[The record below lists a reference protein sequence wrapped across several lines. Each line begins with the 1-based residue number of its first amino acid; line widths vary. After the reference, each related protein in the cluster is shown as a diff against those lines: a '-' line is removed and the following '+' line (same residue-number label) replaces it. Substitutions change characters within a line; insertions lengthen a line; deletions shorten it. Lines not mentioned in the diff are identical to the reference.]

1 MNKER
6 VVEILGAWNFWN
18 KEIDIGILRKKYLD
32 KLLEFVQTDKVISI
46 VGVRRSGK
54 STLIKQMAKKLI
66 EGGTDKNNTLIIN
79 FEEPEFENMDA
90 QSLLEIYQ
98 AYLEIIKPCG
108 KPYLFLD
115 EIQNVSRWEKFVRS
129 MNEKKEVFIVIS
141 GSSSKLLSEEFS
153 TVLTGRQLYFEIMP
167 LSFSEFLN
175 FRNLKIKEQKDVALN
190 SLNIR
195 KFFREYLQFGGFPE
209 VVLNQNQEFKRR
221 VLLSYYEDIIN
232 RDITQRFRVKKIDRL
247 KTLSHFY
254 LTNISSSISFNKI
267 SKFIELPVETIRRFS
282 SYLEISKL
290 LFFLRRFSFSV
301 KEQENSPRKVYAVDI
316 GLSNSIGFKFSENY
330 GKLAENIVALH
341 LKEIQTQNPCLETY
355 YWKNHYG
362 NKEVDFLLKEG
373 TKIKK
378 LIQVC
383 WDVTN
388 EETRERELKGLLES
402 MKEFHLE
409 EGLIITGDFEETEK
423 IKEKKII
430 YKPLWKWLLSPSL
443 QRLL

>member
-1 MNKER
+1 
-6 VVEILGAWNFWN
+6 
-18 KEIDIGILRKKYLD
+18 
-32 KLLEFVQTDKVISI
+32 
-46 VGVRRSGK
+46 
-54 STLIKQMAKKLI
+54 
-66 EGGTDKNNTLIIN
+66 
-79 FEEPEFENMDA
+79 MDA
-90 QSLLEIYQ
+90 KSLLEVYQ
-98 AYLEIIKPCG
+98 TYLEIIKPCG

-115 EIQNVSRWEKFVRS
+115 EIQNVSRWEKFVRTI
-129 MNEKKEVFIVIS
+129 NEKKEAFIVIS

-175 FRNLKIKEQKDVALN
+175 FRNLKIKERKDVALN

-247 KTLSHFY
+247 KTLAHFY

-341 LKEIQTQNPCLETY
+341 LKEIQTQNPRLETY
-355 YWKNHYG
+355 YWKNYYG
-362 NKEVDFLLKEG
+362 NKEIDFLLKEG
-373 TKIKK
+373 TKIRK

-423 IKEKKII
+423 IKGKKII
-430 YKPLWKWLLSPSL
+430 YKPLWKWLLNSSL
-443 QRLL
+443 S